1 MKIIKEK
8 FKTDQNN
15 KLYWGRVYF
24 ISDDRQYK
32 TKLIWAMSFE
42 WVRRQLLAEIR
53 KDGDVDKLVNKIAVR
68 KWKDTGRAV
77 FLRQTQLDF
86 WGAGDEE
93 NEFLR
98 RFTKARFEADR
109 CG

>member
-1 MKIIKEK
+1 MRIVKEK
-8 FKTDQNN
+8 FKTDRDNL
-15 KLYWGRVYF
+15 LYWGRVYF
-24 ISDDRQYK
+24 ISDDRQHK

-42 WVRRQLLAEIR
+42 WVRRQLLAEEWR
-53 KDGDVDKLVNKIAVR
+53 SDDVDKLINKIAVR

-77 FLRQTQLDF
+77 FLRQTQFDF
-86 WGAGDEE
+86 WGANDAE

-98 RFTKARFEADR
+98 QFTKAKFNADR

>member
-1 MKIIKEK
+1 MRIVKEK

-53 KDGDVDKLVNKIAVR
+53 LLGRRRRR
-68 KWKDTGRAV
+68 KRILATIHQSKV
-77 FLRQTQLDF
+77 
-86 WGAGDEE
+86 
-93 NEFLR
+93 
-98 RFTKARFEADR
+98 
-109 CG
+109 

>member
-8 FKTDQNN
+8 FKTDKNN

-24 ISDDRQYK
+24 ISDDRQHK
-32 TKLIWAMSFE
+32 TKLIWATSFE
-42 WVRRQLLAEIR
+42 WVRRQLLAETW
-53 KDGDVDKLVNKIAVR
+53 KDGDVDRLVNKIVVR
-68 KWKDTGRAV
+68 KWKDAGRAV
-77 FLRQTQLDF
+77 FLRQTRLDF

-98 RFTKARFEADR
+98 RFTKERFDADH

>member
-1 MKIIKEK
+1 MRIVKEK

-77 FLRQTQLDF
+77 FLRQTQVDF
-86 WGAGDEE
+86 WGAVDEE
-93 NEFLR
+93 NKFLR
-98 RFTKARFEADR
+98 PFTKARFEADR